1 MLKAIWI
8 TALLMAT
15 PMSAQDNPCATMGE
29 MGEKIMAIRQMGGN
43 MSDLMGPLMALEQGP
58 ERDIAI
64 AMVKDAYAQP
74 RYSTPDFQRQAI
86 NDFRNGV
93 EALCYAKTGE
103 GM

>member
-1 MLKAIWI
+1 MIKAFWI
-8 TALLMAT
+8 TAMLMAA
-15 PMSAQDNPCATMGE
+15 PAAAQDNPCAMMGMMAKE
-29 MGEKIMAIRQMGGN
+29 IMAIRQMGGN
-43 MSDLMGPLMALEQGP
+43 MSDLMGPLMALDQGP

-74 RYSTPDFQRQAI
+74 RYIMPDFQRQAI

-103 GM
+103 GI

>member
-1 MLKAIWI
+1 MIKIAFFA
-8 TALLMAT
+8 ALLAMPAE
-15 PMSAQDNPCATMGE
+15 AQDNPCAMVGE
-29 MGEKIMAIRQMGGN
+29 MGEKIMSIRQMGGN
-43 MSDLMGPLMALEQGP
+43 MSDLMGPLMALDQGP

-74 RYSTPDFQRQAI
+74 RYNLPDFQQQAI

-103 GM
+103 SM

>member
-1 MLKAIWI
+1 MIKIAFLAVMLAMP
-8 TALLMAT
+8 L
-15 PMSAQDNPCATMGE
+15 SAQDNPCAAIGE
-29 MGEKIMAIRQMGGN
+29 MGEKIMSIRQIGGN
-43 MSDLMGPLMALEQGP
+43 MSDLMGPLMALDQGP

-74 RYSTPDFQRQAI
+74 RYNMPDFQRQAI

-103 GM
+103 SM